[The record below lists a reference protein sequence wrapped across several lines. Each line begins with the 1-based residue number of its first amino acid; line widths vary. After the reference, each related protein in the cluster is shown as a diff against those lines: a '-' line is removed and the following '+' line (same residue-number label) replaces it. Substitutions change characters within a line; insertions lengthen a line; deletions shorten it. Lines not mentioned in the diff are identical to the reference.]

1 MYGQFAHSHSGALG
15 NPPHGCA
22 ANLNHKS
29 SIVFGSTG
37 TVVAIGI
44 VVAVGKDSG
53 ALQLLGVTV
62 VCVARLGCV
71 AAGDSLCLRFAGDGE
86 LSVVQSIKL
95 FWGIVVVQLLDVVLS
110 GALCA
115 DEDNF

>member
-1 MYGQFAHSHSGALG
+1 MVVQLISTTNPQLFLGARELSLL
-15 NPPHGCA
+15 CIA
-22 ANLNHKS
+22 
-29 SIVFGSTG
+29 
-37 TVVAIGI
+37 
-44 VVAVGKDSG
+44 VAVGKDSG

-62 VCVARLGCV
+62 VCVALLGCV

-95 FWGIVVVQLLDVVLS
+95 CWGIVVVQLLDVVLS